1 VERALIL
8 GDGRAIR
15 MADLPPELSRRSG
28 GEDLRLELGRPLDE
42 VERDYLLATLRRFGG
57 NRTRTAEALGVSQK
71 TLYNKLRR
79 YALGDRT

>member
-1 VERALIL
+1 MERALIL

-15 MADLPPELSRRSG
+15 MGDLPPELSRRGST
-28 GEDLRLELGRPLDE
+28 EEIRIELGRPIEE

-57 NRTRTAEALGVSQK
+57 NRARTAEVLGVSPK

-79 YALGDRT
+79 YALDDRP